1 MRGIIPV
8 PSLVVPLMLTLFS
21 VVTSAQQIP
30 QESLLAQ
37 PPANEGDA
45 SLKICLRLQD
55 DSPFN
60 GSASLHVMPSQGYEV
75 SGAATESEG
84 ETTFSNLPSGTYL
97 VEASAPGFLTVRQNI
112 RIEPGQHTQTLFI
125 IMKPKPLPAA
135 LPEISPAAPASGTP
149 PHKASWLPPGID
161 DAVPEVHTGVECP
174 LPVVL
179 RGAGHRMKQLA
190 GNLEKFSATERV
202 EHYTID
208 SLGARHFPEKR
219 FFEYVVTVSQTP
231 NGLILLDEYRDGS
244 VDQGLFPARIA
255 TMGLPAMALIF
266 HPLLAT
272 DFNFACEGMGQWE
285 GHPAWQVH
293 FIQREDRPNRMRQY
307 RVGGSVVPVP
317 MKGRAWIDA
326 ATYQVVRL
334 DSELSHPVKE
344 IGLTQER
351 LSIEYKPVSFHT
363 HSQKLWLPQTADIYA
378 ERAGRRYHRTHTFT
392 DFKVFAVD
400 TDQRIQPPKESYA
413 FTNTS
418 DRDITG
424 VLTVTPLPGKSF
436 HDVTIRFTI
445 PAGSSIFKIVGPGKD
460 VSMPVD
466 SIGGATFVHNGPAGA
481 VKADA
486 YFVRES
492 TLDVVSDSS
501 LPVNRL

>member
-1 MRGIIPV
+1 MRRLLPV
-8 PSLVVPLMLTLFS
+8 QSLVVSLMLSLFC
-21 VVTSAQQIP
+21 VVAAAQQVP
-30 QESLLAQ
+30 QEALVGQA
-37 PPANEGDA
+37 PATEGDS
-45 SLKICLRLQD
+45 SLKVCLRLQD
-55 DSPFN
+55 GSPFD
-60 GSASLHVMPSQGYEV
+60 GSASLHVLPSQGYEV
-75 SGAATESEG
+75 TGAATESEG
-84 ETTFSNLPSGTYL
+84 EMIFTNLSPGTYT
-97 VEASAPGFLTVRQNI
+97 VEAVAPGFLTMRQNVQ
-112 RIEPGQHTQTLFI
+112 IEPGRHVQTLFV
-125 IMKPKPLPAA
+125 IMKPRPLPAM
-135 LPEISPAAPASGTP
+135 LPEASPAALTSDAGQQQT
-149 PHKASWLPPGID
+149 SWLPPGID
-161 DAVPEVHTGVECP
+161 DVVPEVHAGVECP

-179 RGAGHRMKQLA
+179 RGAGQRMKQLA
-190 GNLEKFSATERV
+190 SNLEKFSATEHV

-219 FFEYVVTVSQTP
+219 FFEYVVIVSQTH

-244 VDQGLFPARIA
+244 VDQSLFPAHIA

-266 HPLLAT
+266 HPLIASE
-272 DFNFACEGMGQWE
+272 FKFACEGMGQWE

-317 MKGRAWIDA
+317 LKGRAWIDA
-326 ATYQVVRL
+326 ASYQVVRL
-334 DSELSHPVKE
+334 ESELVHPVKE

-351 LSIEYKPVSFHT
+351 VSIEYKPVSFHT
-363 HSQKLWLPQTADIYA
+363 HSQKLWLPQSAGIYA
-378 ERAGRRYHRTHTFT
+378 ERAGHRYYRTHTFS
-392 DFKVFAVD
+392 DFKIFTVD
-400 TDQRIQPPKESYA
+400 TDQRIQPPRESYA

-424 VLTVTPLPGKSF
+424 ILTVTPLPGKSF

-466 SIGGATFVHNGPAGA
+466 SVGGATFVHNGPIGA

-492 TLDVVSDSS
+492 TLDVVSDSD
-501 LPVNRL
+501 LPINRL